1 MIYGNVCM
9 AQEFE
14 DAPSIAIV
22 DDDDAVR
29 SAIQLLMVSLGWTTH
44 CYGSAAAF
52 LDNVNDTATDCLILD
67 LQMPGLTGA
76 DLLETLKKRGISL
89 PVVVI
94 TALKD
99 DPMVGRA
106 EASGAFTV
114 LTKPFRDQALLDA
127 IEAATGHPA

>member
-1 MIYGNVCM
+1 M
-9 AQEFE
+9 AQEHG
-14 DAPSIAIV
+14 DPPSIAII

-29 SAIQLLMVSLGWTTH
+29 SAIQLLVISLGWTAH
-44 CYGSAAAF
+44 CFSSGAAF
-52 LDNVNDTATDCLILD
+52 LDDIDDTPTDCLILD

-99 DPMVGRA
+99 DPMVSRA
-106 EASGAFTV
+106 QANGAFTV
-114 LTKPFRDQALLDA
+114 LTKPFRDQTLLDA